1 MKYAIRFFTKTGN
14 TKKLA
19 DVISAELG
27 VEAKNVSEP
36 LEENT
41 DVVFLCSSVYWA
53 GVNGSVK
60 DFIKNNASKIGTIVN
75 VSTAALIES
84 TYGQVK
90 KVAAKSDVKVS
101 EKEFHCRGKFAA
113 LHSSHPNTDDLE
125 ALKKFIKEV
134 AA

>member
-27 VEAKNVSEP
+27 IEAKNVSEP

-90 KVAAKSDVKVS
+90 KVSAN
-101 EKEFHCRGKFAA
+101 
-113 LHSSHPNTDDLE
+113 LM
-125 ALKKFIKEV
+125 
-134 AA
+134 